1 MPRAT
6 PPAIELEKILNS
18 HFSAEAG
25 LVVSVEDTARHIA
38 LSPADAFP
46 EVFATSR
53 MIALME
59 VAAARAMRPLL
70 GEGQLSVG
78 VSLSVRH
85 TAATP
90 VGSQVRAVATYLRT
104 EAKLMHF
111 RIEAFDEAGS
121 IGVGEHARAVIDTQR
136 LLSGAERRRKP
147 VISNSNSTSNQGLQ

>member
-1 MPRAT
+1 MN
-6 PPAIELEKILNS
+6 NS
-18 HFSAEAG
+18 FSAEAS
-25 LVVSVEDTARHIA
+25 LIVTAEDTARHIA
-38 LSPADAFP
+38 LSPGDAFP

-70 GEGQLSVG
+70 GAGQLSVG

-90 VGSQVRAVATYLRT
+90 VGSRVHAVATYLRT

-111 RIEAFDEAGS
+111 RVEAFDESGP
-121 IGVGEHARAVIDTQR
+121 IGAGEHSRAVIDAAR
-136 LLSGAERRRKP
+136 LLNGAGRRRKP
-147 VISNSNSTSNQGLQ
+147 ISTSSISSSQGIQ